1 MQWSLKE
8 AMQPGQMILKSHAMS
23 ERANARPLC
32 IIDDNPN
39 KWGRNIGGVP
49 LSSVAV
55 IALWK
60 ASKSI
65 ILIRSFLQFQLH
77 HLRTKGISL
86 IFVKK
91 QAER

>member
-1 MQWSLKE
+1 MVIGAGAS
-8 AMQPGQMILKSHAMS
+8 GQMILKELTMS

-49 LSSVAV
+49 IVGGRDCIMESV
-55 IALWK
+55 
-60 ASKSI
+60 KSI

-86 IFVKK
+86 IFVRK
-91 QAER
+91 QAVR